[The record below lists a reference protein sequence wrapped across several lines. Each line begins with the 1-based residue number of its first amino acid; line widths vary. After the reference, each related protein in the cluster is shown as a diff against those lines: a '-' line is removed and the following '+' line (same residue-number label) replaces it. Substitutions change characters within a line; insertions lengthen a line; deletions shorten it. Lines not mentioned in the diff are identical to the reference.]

1 MNESGGSGT
10 SDQNQGRKDSKSD
23 GSSAG
28 MSEGDWSEVRDRLSN
43 PHAEQQLTKP
53 AAKLASTAAQL
64 TPNENWARIFGRY
77 IIVGGLVLGLAI
89 PELAHS
95 VRPLLVPLLV
105 SSLVLALLQVDLGQL
120 REYSRSYSMVLGL
133 LFILLIL
140 TPIFVTLEAKV
151 VLVPYGLPL
160 PIAEGMILASM
171 APPLLAAPA
180 IAFLL
185 GLDSVLALVIAL
197 VAHILTPV
205 TIALLTQWLSGY
217 DLVLDVFDL
226 LQRLTLLIGSG
237 FLIGLT
243 LRRFKLIKRATESR
257 QGTAVIDGLSVMT
270 LTLLALA
277 LMDDV
282 TELAVME
289 PTFVILAFVCGFVLN
304 PVLQFLGAA
313 LFVKSGFRKSLTV
326 GLLAGYRNTGL
337 LIAVLADSV
346 DPMVLTFLAIVQ
358 IPTFLMPMISTPVL
372 RKVRQVG
379 FEAA

>member
-1 MNESGGSGT
+1 MNESGGSGPC
-10 SDQNQGRKDSKSD
+10 DQNYDRNNPKSNKPAAD
-23 GSSAG
+23 
-28 MSEGDWSEVRDRLSN
+28 MSEGDWSAIRDRLSHPYPEHN
-43 PHAEQQLTKP
+43 AEQQLTDQTVQP
-53 AAKLASTAAQL
+53 TS
-64 TPNENWARIFGRY
+64 NDNWARIFGRY

-95 VRPLLVPLLV
+95 VRPLLIPLLV
-105 SSLVLALLQVDLGQL
+105 SSLVLALLQVDLGKL
-120 REYSRSYSMVLGL
+120 RDYSRSYSMVLGL

-151 VLVPYGLPL
+151 VLVPYGLPV

-197 VAHILTPV
+197 VAHILTPI

-217 DLVLDVFDL
+217 DFVLDVFEL
-226 LQRLTLLIGSG
+226 LKRLALLIGSG
-237 FLIGLT
+237 FLIGLM
-243 LRRFKLIKRATESR
+243 LRRFKFVKRATESR
-257 QGTAVIDGLSVMT
+257 QGTAVIDGLSVIT

-277 LMDDV
+277 LMDGV
-282 TELAVME
+282 TELAIME
-289 PTFVILAFVCGFVLN
+289 PTFVILAFICGFILN

-372 RKVRQVG
+372 RKVRKVG